1 MLPSYVELHCL
12 SNFSFLRG
20 ASHPEELVQRAVEL
34 GYAGL
39 AITDEGSLA
48 GVVRAHLQARESDLP
63 LIVGASFDVSDLSDE
78 ADVGCR
84 LVLIARNRNGYGN
97 LSELITRVRRRADK
111 GSYRLTR

>member
-20 ASHPEELVQRAVEL
+20 ASHPEELVQRAAEL

-48 GVVRAHLQARESDLP
+48 GIVRAHLQARESDLP
-63 LIVGASFDVSDLSDE
+63 LLVGASFDLSDVSDPPDVSDRSRPRTRPT
-78 ADVGCR
+78 ATV
-84 LVLIARNRNGYGN
+84 ASSSSPATATATATSRN
-97 LSELITRVRRRADK
+97 
-111 GSYRLTR
+111 